1 MSSEKK
7 YRGIHTAQE
16 FRNKKTII
24 VGEVNTGKTAYLAEI
39 LTRFLEEGETNLT
52 VIDMAPENVKG
63 IGGKMRTG
71 GTSSLRYYTVQ
82 IVAPRLVGRTVD
94 EVEILA
100 RENVRLIDGLFKEY
114 LKNPSKVLFI
124 NDISLY
130 LQAGDLDK
138 LLSFLSATPTVI
150 MNGYY
155 GSILGGGKLGSR
167 EPQKIKALQK
177 RCDRVIKV

>member
-1 MSSEKK
+1 M
-7 YRGIHTAQE
+7 
-16 FRNKKTII
+16 
-24 VGEVNTGKTAYLAEI
+24 NTEKTAYLAEI

-52 VIDMAPENVKG
+52 VIDMAPESIKG
-63 IGGKMRTG
+63 IGGKMSRDG
-71 GTSSLRYYTVQ
+71 INSLRYYTAR

-94 EVEILA
+94 EVEMLA
-100 RENVRLIDGLFKEY
+100 KENARLIDGIFIEY

-155 GSILGGGKLGSR
+155 GSSLGGGKLGRR
-167 EPQKIKALQK
+167 ERQNMKVLQK